1 MSTNKLQ
8 KRNFSI
14 GKFLAEWGP
23 VAAIPLLFLIFTC
36 IDPKTYLGWNNILT
50 ILRSAAIYLIV
61 AMGSTFAFSCGV
73 FDLSVGSTVTLG
85 GMFAITFQSLY
96 GMPWW
101 LACLATIAACMI
113 IGAVNA
119 VLVLKFKIP
128 GVLATLS
135 MQFIL
140 SGLALTYS
148 AGQVIT
154 ATKANRPTQ
163 TVVREVPQIFWDLG
177 KAPWIISIALV
188 CVALVAIFQNKIK
201 HGRYLYMVGENEEA
215 ARLSGIRVNR
225 YRTLAFLMTTVF
237 AAIGGTVMAARN
249 GSVATTAGAAY
260 LMPAIAA
267 VNIGRSVAGV
277 NKPNAI
283 GSFVGVMLWTVL
295 DNGLLM
301 VGVPYYMV
309 DMAKGAILLL
319 TLIIVNMSSISG
331 ARRKF
336 AKK

>member
-1 MSTNKLQ
+1 MSTNKLER
-8 KRNFSI
+8 RNFSV
-14 GKFLAEWGP
+14 GRFLAEWGP
-23 VAAIPLLFLIFTC
+23 VVTIPLLFIIFSC
-36 IDPKTYLGWNNILT
+36 IDPATYLGWNNILT
-50 ILRSAAIYLIV
+50 ILRSASIYLIV

-85 GMFAITFQSLY
+85 GMFAITFQAWY

-101 LACLATIAACMI
+101 LACIATICACMC
-113 IGAVNA
+113 IGVVNS

-140 SGLALTYS
+140 NGLALTYS

-163 TVVREVPQIFWDLG
+163 EVVREVPKAFWALG
-177 KAPWIISIALV
+177 KAPWIIIIALT
-188 CVALVAIFQNKIK
+188 CVIVVAIFQNNIK

-215 ARLSGIRVNR
+215 ARLSGIRVNN

-237 AAIGGTVMAARN
+237 AAIGGTVMASRN

-283 GSFVGVMLWTVL
+283 GTFVGVMLWTVL

-309 DMAKGAILLL
+309 DMAKGGILLL
-319 TLIIVNMSSISG
+319 TLIVVNMASISG
-331 ARRKF
+331 SRK
-336 AKK
+336 KKSKK